1 MGSYHQPVAFPK
13 QSLIT
18 NTHIFPLPFASS
30 NLHLCVSKDRL
41 SGLEAAVASNRDA
54 GSEEHLKTISEL
66 QAKLEAAN
74 AELASE
80 QEKAKKLAVENGK
93 LQYRIIHLVH
103 AIREGD
109 AKSESL
115 KGKNK
120 AKGLSSLAS
129 RRGGTRKWNEP
140 PLVVQKQ
147 VQKQVQRQSRNWRIY
162 DYELREHAL
171 PLDMRIG
178 WQLRAIPRSDKVYVD
193 N

>member
-1 MGSYHQPVAFPK
+1 MAASETK
-13 QSLIT
+13 T
-18 NTHIFPLPFASS
+18 NLEDVLKPFYQRASEAE
-30 NLHLCVSKDRL
+30 DRL

-80 QEKAKKLAVENGK
+80 REKAKKLAVENGK

-115 KGKNK
+115 KGKIPE
-120 AKGLSSLAS
+120 GLLC
-129 RRGGTRKWNEP
+129 
-140 PLVVQKQ
+140 LCLQFHY
-147 VQKQVQRQSRNWRIY
+147 I
-162 DYELREHAL
+162 L
-171 PLDMRIG
+171 LD
-178 WQLRAIPRSDKVYVD
+178 LKY
-193 N
+193 

>member
-1 MGSYHQPVAFPK
+1 MAASETK
-13 QSLIT
+13 T
-18 NTHIFPLPFASS
+18 NLEDVLKPFYQRASEAE
-30 NLHLCVSKDRL
+30 DRL

-80 QEKAKKLAVENGK
+80 REKAKKLAVENGK

-115 KGKNK
+115 KGGSE
-120 AKGLSSLAS
+120 ASS
-129 RRGGTRKWNEP
+129 E
-140 PLVVQKQ
+140 
-147 VQKQVQRQSRNWRIY
+147 
-162 DYELREHAL
+162 
-171 PLDMRIG
+171 
-178 WQLRAIPRSDKVYVD
+178 AISKLGDIRL
-193 N
+193 